1 MYETILV
8 ERKESVDWLTL
19 NRPDRLNAINPIMCE
34 ELQDYF
40 GKLSHILETRVV
52 IMKGAGKSF
61 CAGYD
66 LSLIHI

>member
-40 GKLSHILETRVV
+40 GIVLGEEKIQQEKKFIPNLE
-52 IMKGAGKSF
+52 K
-61 CAGYD
+61 
-66 LSLIHI
+66 